1 MYKLTNIMG
10 TNYYRIPQASEM
22 DERKFKLLEKIKNL
36 DLSPGNIECGF
47 DEPIDD
53 QWGRENPW
61 GIFIDGTNIHLG
73 KRSSGWRFCWN
84 FHKDKYYSNKEELL
98 SFIRSGRIV
107 DEYGNEQ
114 DVEEFIT
121 MALEWGEPD
130 GLVVNE
136 EYRRKERTNGMGSFF
151 DKPEY
156 DDKIIDGLRVSS
168 STDFC

>member
-107 DEYGNEQ
+107 DEYGDEQ

-130 GLVVNE
+130 GLVVNQ

>member
-1 MYKLTNIMG
+1 MM
-10 TNYYRIPQASEM
+10 
-22 DERKFKLLEKIKNL
+22 
-36 DLSPGNIECGF
+36 
-47 DEPIDD
+47 
-53 QWGRENPW
+53 
-61 GIFIDGTNIHLG
+61 
-73 KRSSGWRFCWN
+73 
-84 FHKDKYYSNKEELL
+84 
-98 SFIRSGRIV
+98 IV
-107 DEYGNEQ
+107 DEYGDEQ